1 MDVQRVIAGLNQIL
15 AVEYAAMIQY
25 LQDSFLI
32 QGLER
37 EYLAGFFK
45 DRAKEEMGHA
55 ERLGDKIVA
64 LGGVPTI
71 EPALITQS
79 IEVAEM
85 LGQGLAAEREALK
98 ALKGLLSEVQ
108 DDVPLRVFLE
118 QLCLDTQEHI
128 ESFEKLLAQKRLVIA
143 TKEVRLK
150 QVG

>member
-1 MDVQRVIAGLNQIL
+1 MDVQRVITGLNQCL
-15 AVEYAAMIQY
+15 AIEYATMIQY
-25 LQDSFLI
+25 LQDSMLI

-37 EYLAGFFK
+37 EYLAGLFRE
-45 DRAKEEMGHA
+45 RAKDEMGHA

-64 LGGVPTI
+64 LGGIPTI

-79 IEVAEM
+79 LEVAEM
-85 LGQGLAAEREALK
+85 LEQGLAAERDALK
-98 ALKGLLSEVQ
+98 ALTTLLSEVG
-108 DDVPLRVFLE
+108 DDVPLRVFVE

-150 QVG
+150 QVA

>member
-1 MDVQRVIAGLNQIL
+1 MDVQRVIAGLNRCL
-15 AVEYAAMIQY
+15 AIEYATMIQY

-37 EYLAGFFK
+37 EYLAGLFRG
-45 DRAKEEMGHA
+45 RAKEEMGHA

-85 LGQGLAAEREALK
+85 LGQGLAAEREALN

-108 DDVPLRVFLE
+108 DDVPLRVLLE

>member
-1 MDVQRVIAGLNQIL
+1 MDVQRVIAGLNRCL
-15 AVEYAAMIQY
+15 AIEYATMIQY
-25 LQDSFLI
+25 LQDSMLI

-37 EYLAGFFK
+37 EHLAGFFR
-45 DRAKEEMGHA
+45 DRAKSEMGHA
-55 ERLGDKIVA
+55 ERLGGKIVA

-71 EPALITQS
+71 EPALIKQS
-79 IEVAEM
+79 LEVAEM
-85 LGQGLAAEREALK
+85 LGQGLATEREALQ
-98 ALKGLLSEVQ
+98 ALKVLLPEVQ
-108 DDVPLRVFLE
+108 DDVPLRVLIE